1 MDKDA
6 VTIRWL
12 LKSDLDQVLDIERR
26 SFDVPWGPKDFN
38 STLRRPKT
46 IPPYFPTGLMSTVE
60 RLCHKMQIP
69 FQVDDVRQRPEVGF
83 PEHPKEVII
92 DRDYQLAAEKCAL
105 QVGRGVID
113 MSPRSGKTRVL
124 MSVVAKLGLPTL
136 WTAPTDAIVRQTLR
150 AFETFFG
157 KNFAHHQVGGFG
169 NMTLKDDSAAE
180 RERVKNL
187 VEARKRAMVS
197 KVMLCTAAAAV
208 RLPPELYKT
217 RECLVVDEWHHGA
230 AKTYH
235 EIAKNCDHI
244 YYRYGMT
251 GTFFR
256 SGEDDMAMHA
266 LLSNTIYHV
275 PSSKLLAEGYL
286 VPTRVV
292 YVPVDAPRLRTP
304 GDDTRVAPYL
314 KYGIQEHDYRNQLVA
329 YCAAYLHNQFNR
341 KVLVLVS
348 TKEQGRRLERMIRS
362 QLPDKLRGSQFDPVE
377 FLSTDRRRDMQQRIL
392 KAYNES
398 DEVRVLI
405 GTSLLGE
412 GVDLPPAD
420 ALVYARGEKAEVTLT
435 QNVYRVCTA
444 YGGKKDAIIVDF
456 ADRHNKYLMSH
467 SKQRL
472 ATFHGDPVFSVEVLE
487 SAKYF
492 GAWAK
497 EKNELNDVAAEG

>member
-1 MDKDA
+1 MQFVMGNTNVSIYDA
-6 VTIRWL
+6 DPWAL
-12 LKSDLDQVLDIERR
+12 WVLDKELRYPTATARAQGSGWSPPGGGDGWDGWIRL
-26 SFDVPWGPKDFN
+26 
-38 STLRRPKT
+38 LRRPKT
-46 IPPYFPTGLMSTVE
+46 IPPYFPTGLISTVE

-69 FQVDDVRQRPEVGF
+69 FQVDDVRQKPMGGI
-83 PEHPKEVII
+83 PEHPSETII
-92 DRDYQLAAEKCAL
+92 DRDYQLAAETKAL
-105 QVGRGVID
+105 QIGRGVVN

-124 MSVVAKLGLPTL
+124 MSVVAKLGLHTL

-157 KNFAHHQVGGFG
+157 ANFAHHQVGSSDLTKAK
-169 NMTLKDDSAAE
+169 NA
-180 RERVKNL
+180 RVTI
-187 VEARKRAMVS
+187 
-197 KVMLCTAAAAV
+197 CTAATAV
-208 RLPPELYKT
+208 RLPPEFYKT
-217 RECLVVDEWHHGA
+217 RECKVVDEWHHGA

-275 PSSKLLAEGYL
+275 SSAKLLAEGYL

-314 KYGIQEHDYRNQLVA
+314 KYGIQEHDYRNQLAA
-329 YCAAYLHNQFNR
+329 YCAAYLHNQFGR
-341 KVLVLVS
+341 KVLVLVA

-362 QLPDKLRGSQFDPVE
+362 QLPEKLRGAQFDPVE
-377 FLSTDRRRDMQQRIL
+377 FLSTDCRRDRQQRIL

-420 ALVYARGEKAEVTLT
+420 ALVYARGEKAAVTLT
-435 QNVYRVCTA
+435 QNAYRVCTA
-444 YGGKKDAIIVDF
+444 FGGKKDAIIVDF

-472 ATFHGDPVFSVEVLE
+472 AMFHGDPVFSVEVLE

-497 EKNELNDVAAEG
+497 EINELSAVAAEG